1 MIADSNKGRGHQMQ
15 VHKIVTPV
23 YVNDLESTIAYYEE
37 FLNKK
42 VTNRFSYK
50 EKGLDIAVID
60 TLLIIAGNEEALKSV
75 NSISLSI
82 LVDNIKECRQWL
94 LAHGATIVEDITN
107 VPTGFNMIVQQ
118 PDNLTVEI
126 VEHVKH

>member
-1 MIADSNKGRGHQMQ
+1 MQ
-15 VHKIVTPV
+15 AHKIATPV
-23 YVNDLESTIAYYEE
+23 YVNDLESAIVYYEQ

-82 LVDNIKECRQWL
+82 LVDNIKEYRQWL
-94 LAHGATIVEDITN
+94 LDHGGTIVEDITN
-107 VPTGFNMIVQQ
+107 VPTGFNMIVHQ

-126 VEHVKH
+126 VEHVKQLN